1 MKLKITIVI
10 ALLFAFNVVAQTNQ
24 KDTIDVFI
32 KQQLITF
39 SEVPSIAISVIKDN
53 KPYFLKAY
61 GKSDVENN
69 ILTTT
74 KTPYYIA
81 SVTKSYVALLAE
93 ILAKEGKIDLN
104 MSITEFNPISS
115 FKDKSLFENVSI
127 NDLLSH
133 KSGLENIQ
141 LGIQLSQ
148 VGEYDEKKLISIL
161 ENETIPLYNNKS
173 FMYSNFGYYVFAMIL
188 NAELGKDW
196 KKLLE
201 EKVIDPL
208 DLTKTTPSLTHAQNN
223 NWSLAQ
229 PYTAINDKRL
239 PSKPTTLK
247 KDKNFHAAGGLL
259 TSIEDLQKWLLIH
272 MNDGVL
278 DDKMI
283 FPKDIIQNNH
293 KNFADANG
301 KKDAFSI
308 KAYGLGWF
316 IGEFRQK
323 KAIFHSGGYDGYYAL
338 ISFLPDENLG
348 VAILINESH
357 IGDNVSKLIVSFI
370 YDLILGNMNTIDDYL
385 GNVSAFKA
393 QIDRLQN
400 AFADDKIKRSTRQ
413 WKLSQPLKIF
423 EGDYYN
429 SSLGTIKVSF
439 RDEKLYF
446 TYGVANEVLGEPTFF
461 QDVIRVEFNDKDA
474 SEVQFV
480 FWDNIEVALIHEK
493 NLYKKI
499 DK

>member
-1 MKLKITIVI
+1 
-10 ALLFAFNVVAQTNQ
+10 
-24 KDTIDVFI
+24 
-32 KQQLITF
+32 
-39 SEVPSIAISVIKDN
+39 
-53 KPYFLKAY
+53 
-61 GKSDVENN
+61 
-69 ILTTT
+69 
-74 KTPYYIA
+74 
-81 SVTKSYVALLAE
+81 
-93 ILAKEGKIDLN
+93 
-104 MSITEFNPISS
+104 
-115 FKDKSLFENVSI
+115 
-127 NDLLSH
+127 
-133 KSGLENIQ
+133 
-141 LGIQLSQ
+141 
-148 VGEYDEKKLISIL
+148 
-161 ENETIPLYNNKS
+161 
-173 FMYSNFGYYVFAMIL
+173 
-188 NAELGKDW
+188 
-196 KKLLE
+196 
-201 EKVIDPL
+201 
-208 DLTKTTPSLTHAQNN
+208 
-223 NWSLAQ
+223 
-229 PYTAINDKRL
+229 
-239 PSKPTTLK
+239 
-247 KDKNFHAAGGLL
+247 
-259 TSIEDLQKWLLIH
+259 

-278 DDKMI
+278 DDKVI

-413 WKLSQPLKIF
+413 WKLSQPLKNF

-429 SSLGTIKVSF
+429 SNLGTIKVTF

-461 QDVIRVEFNDKDA
+461 QDVIRAEFNDKDA

-493 NLYKKI
+493 NLYKKN
-499 DK
+499 